1 MCQTFCWAWGG
12 AGSSGKLAAGP
23 PGPWGVSSPSCRTE
37 VLEVKA
43 HVSFGRRIRGGLH
56 SSSHLGHRH
65 ITEPWH
71 VPSCGVPAEGDQH
84 TLAERVRLA
93 LVLPGSSRRTFS
105 FSVAGAAARP
115 AGGRLPDSCLLA
127 APRVSQSP
135 SLPSALLGVG
145 TRLSPWS
152 SCLSVSPHGHV
163 LTSRAGRRSAPRL
176 TPAHP
181 RTAPVLLGAAFPGL
195 RHRHRPHVRASRFAL
210 AVFLIATEYRR
221 VEAAA
226 PQFGAFR
233 QVSGLETPVLP
244 RGLYGGGGG
253 RAPGHGPCRFHTS
266 AGRLTASHSTR
277 ACCVAGREGG
287 SGVLWGAPLCSLPCS
302 EVTELPDQSSVSLQN
317 SFELFGPV
325 HLKTIKDF
333 P

>member
-1 MCQTFCWAWGG
+1 MSDVLLGLGRSREQREAGGWPPRAVGRLFPFLSDRG
-12 AGSSGKLAAGP
+12 AGSQGSRLVWSSDPWRPPPLESPRSPSVRSQSRGTCRAAVSPQRAISTHSQSGSAWPWFSLAP
-23 PGPWGVSSPSCRTE
+23 PEGLSAFLSRAPRPALRGVSY
-37 VLEVKA
+37 
-43 HVSFGRRIRGGLH
+43 RIPASWRLH
-56 SSSHLGHRH
+56 
-65 ITEPWH
+65 
-71 VPSCGVPAEGDQH
+71 
-84 TLAERVRLA
+84 A
-93 LVLPGSSRRTFS
+93 L
-105 FSVAGAAARP
+105 
-115 AGGRLPDSCLLA
+115 
-127 APRVSQSP
+127 

-152 SCLSVSPHGHV
+152 SCLSMSPHGHV

-176 TPAHP
+176 APARP

-210 AVFLIATEYRR
+210 AVFLIATEYRH

>member
-1 MCQTFCWAWGG
+1 M
-12 AGSSGKLAAGP
+12 
-23 PGPWGVSSPSCRTE
+23 
-37 VLEVKA
+37 
-43 HVSFGRRIRGGLH
+43 
-56 SSSHLGHRH
+56 
-65 ITEPWH
+65 
-71 VPSCGVPAEGDQH
+71 PSCGVPAEGDQC

-115 AGGRLPDSCLLA
+115 AGGQLPDSCLLA
-127 APRVSQSP
+127 APRVPQSP

-176 TPAHP
+176 APARP
-181 RTAPVLLGAAFPGL
+181 RTAPVLLGAAFPGF

-210 AVFLIATEYRR
+210 AVFLIATEYRH

-244 RGLYGGGGG
+244 RGLYGGWGGLRVTVPVAFTLVRG
-253 RAPGHGPCRFHTS
+253 VSPPVTLLGCAASPAARAAPAYFGVPRCAHCRVPRSLNSLTKAQCPCRIALNFSAPCTS
-266 AGRLTASHSTR
+266 R
-277 ACCVAGREGG
+277 
-287 SGVLWGAPLCSLPCS
+287 P
-302 EVTELPDQSSVSLQN
+302 
-317 SFELFGPV
+317 
-325 HLKTIKDF
+325 
-333 P
+333 

>member
-1 MCQTFCWAWGG
+1 MAGDEHVTEATSGNTRFVQHNGLCLALLEVRILCYKQEVKWSVSITRGPAVCQMFCWAWGG

-43 HVSFGRRIRGGLH
+43 HVSFGRRIRGSLH
-56 SSSHLGHRH
+56 RSSRLGHRQSRH
-65 ITEPWH
+65 RAMAR
-71 VPSCGVPAEGDQH
+71 AELRCPRRGRSVH

-105 FSVAGAAARP
+105 FSVAGTAACP
-115 AGGRLPDSCLLA
+115 AGGQLPDSCLLA

-135 SLPSALLGVG
+135 SLPSALLGVW
-145 TRLSPWS
+145 TRLSAWS

-176 TPAHP
+176 APARP

-210 AVFLIATEYRR
+210 AVFLIATEYRH

-244 RGLYGGGGG
+244 RGLYGGG
-253 RAPGHGPCRFHTS
+253 
-266 AGRLTASHSTR
+266 
-277 ACCVAGREGG
+277 EG
-287 SGVLWGAPLCSLPCS
+287 SGSRSL
-302 EVTELPDQSSVSLQN
+302 SL
-317 SFELFGPV
+317 S
-325 HLKTIKDF
+325 H
-333 P
+333 